1 MTSLFRTL
9 SLLLL
14 LACVALASA
23 LFTMKLVIHS
33 AEVTIPNLQ
42 GKTLSQAHDDA
53 AALHL
58 DIRIA
63 NHLYSS
69 TIPAGHVLNQ
79 SPAPGTTVRTGWHMQ
94 ITESLGPQTVKIP
107 TLTGE
112 PSNIAIQQIRQSGLQ
127 LGPLAYLPS
136 QTAPSGTVLAQSP
149 QANAQ
154 GVASPRV
161 SLLIATPPAPTSAR
175 APMPAIVMPTLVGQT
190 LSSARQILTR
200 AGLKLT
206 SVKRIY
212 PAIRPIGSIS
222 STAPPQ
228 QPILP
233 GSVLAQTPP
242 SGYRVQPGDS
252 VTLTVAK

>member
-1 MTSLFRTL
+1 ML

-23 LFTMKLVIHS
+23 ILTMKLVIHS
-33 AEVTIPNLQ
+33 AEVTIPDLK
-42 GKTLSQAHDDA
+42 GKTLAQAHSQA

-58 DIRIA
+58 DVRIA
-63 NHLYSS
+63 NHLYSPN
-69 TIPAGHVLNQ
+69 IPAGRVLNQ

-107 TLTGE
+107 NLTGE

-127 LGPLAYLPS
+127 LGSLAYLPS
-136 QTAPSGTVLAQSP
+136 QTATSGTVLAQSP
-149 QANAQ
+149 QAGAE
-154 GVASPRV
+154 GVAGPRID
-161 SLLIATPPAPTSAR
+161 LLIATPPVPNSAQ
-175 APMPAIVMPTLVGQT
+175 ALVMPTLKGQP
-190 LSSARQILTR
+190 LSSARQILTH

-206 SVKRIY
+206 SVKKVY
-212 PAIRPIGSIS
+212 PAIRPIGRIS
-222 STAPPQ
+222 SMAPPQ
-228 QPILP
+228 PPILP

>member
-14 LACVALASA
+14 LVCVALASA
-23 LFTMKLVIHS
+23 ILTMKLVIHS
-33 AEVTIPNLQ
+33 AEVTIPNLK

-63 NHLYSS
+63 NHLYSP
-69 TIPAGHVLNQ
+69 TIPAGRVLNQ
-79 SPAPGTTVRTGWHMQ
+79 SPEPGTTVRTGWHMQ
-94 ITESLGPQTVKIP
+94 ITESLGPQTVNIP

-112 PSNIAIQQIRQSGLQ
+112 PSNIAIQQLRQSGLQ
-127 LGPLAYLPS
+127 LGSLAYLPS

-161 SLLIATPPAPTSAR
+161 DLLIATPPAP
-175 APMPAIVMPTLVGQT
+175 APAQAIVMPSLKGQT
-190 LSSARQILTR
+190 LSSARQILTQ

-206 SVKRIY
+206 SVKKIY
-212 PAIRPIGSIS
+212 PAIRPIGSIA

-233 GSVLAQTPP
+233 GSVIAQTPP

>member
-1 MTSLFRTL
+1 VTSLFRTL

-23 LFTMKLVIHS
+23 ILTMKLVIHS
-33 AEVTIPNLQ
+33 AEVIIPNLK
-42 GKTLSQAHDDA
+42 GKTLSQAHSQA

-58 DIRIA
+58 RVRIA
-63 NHLYSS
+63 NHLYSP
-69 TIPAGHVLNQ
+69 TIPAGRVLDQ

-107 TLTGE
+107 NLTGE
-112 PSNIAIQQIRQSGLQ
+112 PSNIAIQRLRHSGLQ
-127 LGPLAYLPS
+127 LGSLAYLPS
-136 QTAPSGTVLAQSP
+136 QTAPSGAVLAQSP
-149 QANAQ
+149 QAGAQ
-154 GVASPRV
+154 GVASPRID
-161 SLLIATPPAPTSAR
+161 LLIATPPVPSSAR
-175 APMPAIVMPTLVGQT
+175 AIVMPALKGQT
-190 LSSARQILTR
+190 LSSARQILTH

-206 SVKRIY
+206 SVRRIY
-212 PAIRPIGSIS
+212 PAIRPIGSIA
-222 STAPPQ
+222 STAPPE

-233 GSVLAQTPP
+233 GSVIAQTPP

>member
-1 MTSLFRTL
+1 VTSLFRTL

-14 LACVALASA
+14 LVCVALASA
-23 LFTMKLVIHS
+23 ILTMKLVIHS
-33 AEVTIPNLQ
+33 AEVTIPNLK
-42 GKTLSQAHDDA
+42 GKSLSQAHSEA

-63 NHLYSS
+63 NHLYSP
-69 TIPAGHVLNQ
+69 TIPAGRVLNQ

-127 LGPLAYLPS
+127 LGSLAYLPS
-136 QTAPSGTVLAQSP
+136 QTATSGTVLAQSP
-149 QANAQ
+149 QAGAQ
-154 GVASPRV
+154 GVASPHI
-161 SLLIATPPAPTSAR
+161 SLLIATPPAPTSAT
-175 APMPAIVMPTLVGQT
+175 AIVMPTLVGQT
-190 LSSARQILTR
+190 LASARAILTH
-200 AGLKLT
+200 AGLKLA
-206 SVKRIY
+206 SVKKIY
-212 PAIRPIGSIS
+212 PAIRPIGSVS

-228 QPILP
+228 QPVLP

>member
-1 MTSLFRTL
+1 MTSLLRTL

-23 LFTMKLVIHS
+23 ILTMKFVIHS
-33 AEVTIPNLQ
+33 AEVTIPNLKGQ
-42 GKTLSQAHDDA
+42 TLSQAHSQA

-58 DIRIA
+58 RVRIA
-63 NHLYSS
+63 NHLDSS
-69 TIPAGHVLNQ
+69 TIPAGRVLNQ

-94 ITESLGPQTVKIP
+94 ITESLGPQTIKIP
-107 TLTGE
+107 TLIGE

-127 LGPLAYLPS
+127 LGSLAYLPS

-149 QANAQ
+149 QAGAQ
-154 GVASPRV
+154 GVASPRID
-161 SLLIATPPAPTSAR
+161 LLIATPPVPNSAQ
-175 APMPAIVMPTLVGQT
+175 APMLAIVMPTLVGQT
-190 LSSARQILTR
+190 LSSAREILTH

-206 SVKRIY
+206 AVKRIY
-212 PAIRPIGSIS
+212 PAIRPIGSTS
-222 STAPPQ
+222 SNAPPQ

-233 GSVLAQTPP
+233 GSVVAQTPP

>member
-23 LFTMKLVIHS
+23 ILTMKLVIHS

-42 GKTLSQAHDDA
+42 GKTLSQAHREA

-58 DIRIA
+58 DVRVA
-63 NHLYSS
+63 NHLYSP
-69 TIPAGHVLNQ
+69 TVPAGRVLNQ
-79 SPAPGTTVRTGWHMQ
+79 SPAPGTTVRSGWHMRV
-94 ITESLGPQTVKIP
+94 TESLGSQTLKIP

-112 PSNIAIQQIRQSGLQ
+112 PDSIAIQQIRQSGLQ
-127 LGPLAYLPS
+127 LGSLAYLPS
-136 QTAPSGTVLAQSP
+136 QTATSGTVIAQSP
-149 QANAQ
+149 QAGAQ
-154 GVASPRV
+154 GVASPRID
-161 SLLIATPPAPTSAR
+161 LLIAAPPAPSTAN
-175 APMPAIVMPTLVGQT
+175 ALVMPTLVGQT
-190 LSSARQILTR
+190 ISSARQILSH
-200 AGLKLT
+200 AGLKLA
-206 SVKRIY
+206 SVKTIN
-212 PAIRPIGSIS
+212 PGVRPIGSVS
-222 STAPPQ
+222 STAPPE

-233 GSVLAQTPP
+233 GSVLAQTPL